1 MAGISVP
8 LLLIGCFVKG
18 WNSLPLLALIFS
30 IAGLVNGIQDTL
42 EGATTADL
50 APSDH
55 RGLAFGLLGGVN
67 GVGDLISSLLVGA
80 LWTLHPA
87 WGFGY
92 AAACMALGSV
102 VTLKGA
108 SR

>member
-1 MAGISVP
+1 
-8 LLLIGCFVKG
+8 
-18 WNSLPLLALIFS
+18 
-30 IAGLVNGIQDTL
+30 VNGIQDTL
-42 EGATTADL
+42 EGATTAEM

-67 GVGDLISSLLVGA
+67 GMGDLISSLLVGA

-102 VTLKGA
+102 VTLIGA